1 MELYCPICKTN
12 HVEEELDFVVIED
25 EWGDGTMTEK
35 AVCIDTGVILGYRR
49 LDTV

>member
-25 EWGDGTMTEK
+25 EDGTMIEK
-35 AVCIDTGVILGYRR
+35 AVCIGTGMIRGYRR